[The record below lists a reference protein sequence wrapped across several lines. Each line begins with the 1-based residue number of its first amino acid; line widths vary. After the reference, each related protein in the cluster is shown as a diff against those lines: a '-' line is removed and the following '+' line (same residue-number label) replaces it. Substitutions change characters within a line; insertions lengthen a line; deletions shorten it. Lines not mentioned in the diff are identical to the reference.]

1 MAVFML
7 NVCKFNACGL
17 TFKSLG
23 HLIQHIEETHIDYDP
38 LVVEQFEQ
46 QQPQCI
52 PLSYALRFLTD
63 AAREKTLTRNKSSI
77 STSKCKNVTPT
88 GSEAEEGED
97 LTSGPEDSND
107 SWATSEEFSSDYI
120 LRYGS
125 RVVGQTII
133 NQNNNNTDKPFV
145 CPVPGCK
152 KRYKNVNGIKY
163 HSKNGHRDNGK
174 VRKPFKCSCGKS
186 YKTTYGLKN
195 HAAIQHNCNAT
206 GLQIKLPNKSFIK
219 TGSEYDNLISV
230 IESNVAGNCSG
241 DTKIS
246 FKVSPS
252 PSSSS
257 SSTSSSS
264 SSSTAKVKVSAIEDH
279 GYIKSVLTE
288 AEVVECDDNDL
299 GILTPASTPPLTA
312 QGVVRSDHQQL
323 VVNGRNIQKYFTGT
337 SKGNTQRRNV
347 KNEY

>member
-63 AAREKTLTRNKSSI
+63 STREKEKTLTRTKS
-77 STSKCKNVTPT
+77 TT
-88 GSEAEEGED
+88 
-97 LTSGPEDSND
+97 EDSND

-174 VRKPFKCSCGKS
+174 VRKAFKCSCGKS

-195 HAAIQHNCNAT
+195 HAAIQHTCSAS
-206 GLQIKLPNKSFIK
+206 GLQIKLTNKSLIK
-219 TGSEYDNLISV
+219 TANEFDNLSSI
-230 IESNVAGNCSG
+230 NAGNSSG

-246 FKVSPS
+246 LKVSS
-252 PSSSS
+252 LS
-257 SSTSSSS
+257 SSTSSSK
-264 SSSTAKVKVSAIEDH
+264 TKVSAIEDH
-279 GYIKSVLTE
+279 GYIKSE
-288 AEVVECDDNDL
+288 FIECDDDL
-299 GILTPASTPPLTA
+299 GILTPASTPPLSV
-312 QGVVRSDHQQL
+312 QGSIKSEQQQFI
-323 VVNGRNIQKYFTGT
+323 VNGRNLHKYFASTP
-337 SKGNTQRRNV
+337 KGNTQRRQV

>member
-63 AAREKTLTRNKSSI
+63 STREKEKTLTRTKSTI
-77 STSKCKNVTPT
+77 VATKCKNATPT
-88 GSEAEEGED
+88 RSEAEEGED
-97 LTSGPEDSND
+97 LTSDQEDSND
-107 SWATSEEFSSDYI
+107 SWETSEELSSDYI

-125 RVVGQTII
+125 RVVGQAII
-133 NQNNNNTDKPFV
+133 NQNNNNTDKPFL

-174 VRKPFKCSCGKS
+174 VRKAFKCSCGKS

-195 HAAIQHNCNAT
+195 HAAIQHTCSAS
-206 GLQIKLPNKSFIK
+206 GLQIKLTNKSLIK
-219 TGSEYDNLISV
+219 TGNEFDNLT
-230 IESNVAGNCSG
+230 GNSSG

-246 FKVSPS
+246 LKVSS
-252 PSSSS
+252 LSS
-257 SSTSSSS
+257 SSTSSSK
-264 SSSTAKVKVSAIEDH
+264 TKVSAIEDH
-279 GYIKSVLTE
+279 GYIKSE
-288 AEVVECDDNDL
+288 FIECDDDL
-299 GILTPASTPPLTA
+299 GILTPASTPPLSV
-312 QGVVRSDHQQL
+312 QGAIKSEQQQFI
-323 VVNGRNIQKYFTGT
+323 VNGRNLHKYFASTP
-337 SKGNTQRRNV
+337 KGNTQRRQI